1 MTQLDML
8 AVDELVREI
17 ARALVDAPDA
27 VQVESDSR
35 EENTVLRLK
44 VAPQDVGK
52 VIGKQGRTA
61 RSVRT
66 ILGAVSMKL
75 HHRYT
80 LDILEEDEDF
90 GQMLHTDHELPPRI
104 TILNGLVFMQDQNEN
119 IYAWN
124 LRIVRPRLDAH
135 DCHITNPT
143 LAFRSMIG
151 LGFVS
156 NFQVRL
162 VDPSHFRGVEE
173 PRPVIPECCVMP
185 ATR

>member
-27 VQVESDSR
+27 VQVEADSR
-35 EENTVLRLK
+35 EENTVLRLR
-44 VAPQDVGK
+44 VAPEDVGK

-80 LDILEEDEDF
+80 LDILEEDD
-90 GQMLHTDHELPPRI
+90 
-104 TILNGLVFMQDQNEN
+104 
-119 IYAWN
+119 
-124 LRIVRPRLDAH
+124 
-135 DCHITNPT
+135 
-143 LAFRSMIG
+143 
-151 LGFVS
+151 
-156 NFQVRL
+156 
-162 VDPSHFRGVEE
+162 
-173 PRPVIPECCVMP
+173 
-185 ATR
+185 